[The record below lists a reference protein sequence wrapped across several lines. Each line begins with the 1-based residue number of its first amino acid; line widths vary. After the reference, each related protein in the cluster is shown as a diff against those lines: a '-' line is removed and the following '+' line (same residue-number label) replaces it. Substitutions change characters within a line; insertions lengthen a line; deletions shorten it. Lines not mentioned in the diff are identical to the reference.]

1 MVKDA
6 RLCEYPFCKRKK
18 RKGKDGKKK
27 GRYCTTCDKKVW
39 RKNNPMKAV
48 FQTLRQNAR
57 RRGKVFTLTFEQFQK
72 FCRETRY
79 MRGRGREQKSY
90 TIDREKNELGYTAD
104 NIRMLPKGENSRK
117 GTKTLIYDYRYPELT
132 TVV

>member
-1 MVKDA
+1 MTKDPK
-6 RLCEYPFCKRKK
+6 LCPQPFCKRKK
-18 RKGKDGKKK
+18 RKGKQL
-27 GRYCTTCDKKVW
+27 CTTCDKKLW
-39 RKNNPMKAV
+39 RQKYPMKAV

-57 RRGKVFTLTFEQFQK
+57 RRGKIFTLTFEFFQE
-72 FCRETRY
+72 FCRETKY

-90 TIDREKNELGYTAD
+90 TIDRIDNNKGYTPD
-104 NIRMLPKGENSRK
+104 NIQRLTKSENSRK